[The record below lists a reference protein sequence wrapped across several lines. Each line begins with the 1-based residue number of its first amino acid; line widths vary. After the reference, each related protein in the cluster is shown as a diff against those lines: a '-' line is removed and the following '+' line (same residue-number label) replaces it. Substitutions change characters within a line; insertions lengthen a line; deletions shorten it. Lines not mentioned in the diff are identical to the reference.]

1 MAMTATATFRTT
13 QELKSRVDSLAKE
26 TRRPSSFYFNLLL
39 EEHLEDLEDIY
50 LSEKVLQDIRNGKE
64 KTYTAEEVFAEV
76 GLWQL
81 FFTDKANENISK
93 HGLRFEDILP
103 IFDDPLF
110 WEQTDFANS
119 TLEETR
125 FLGVEKLNNFA
136 VIVSC
141 YTERNGRIRIIN
153 ARITTSEE
161 ERWKLV

>member
-1 MAMTATATFRTT
+1 MGKTIVHGTF
-13 QELKSRVDSLAKE
+13 EWDE
-26 TRRPSSFYFNLLL
+26 
-39 EEHLEDLEDIY
+39 
-50 LSEKVLQDIRNGKE
+50 
-64 KTYTAEEVFAEV
+64 
-76 GLWQL
+76 
-81 FFTDKANENISK
+81 DKANENISK

-125 FLGVEKLNNFA
+125 FLGVGKLNNFA

-141 YTERNGRIRIIN
+141 YTERNGRTRIIN

-161 ERWKLV
+161 ERKYENWCKQFYS